1 MPVRPKKPSAI
12 AAIGFDLDYTLWDPD
27 ECRGAGL
34 RTLAQSLTAGSGLD
48 PVLVRTALGRAMDRL
63 TPQHPR
69 LLGAVLE
76 DLGIGDPR
84 AEQELAARY
93 RNSQP
98 LRLYPGTLSA
108 LEWFKRAGFR
118 LFLVAD
124 GPRQVVRHQVRVLGL
139 GPWFEAMVFTD
150 ELPGHHPKPSPV
162 PFAIAAARLGVAP
175 ARCLYVGDD
184 PARDFEGARKLG
196 MRTLGVAT
204 GPFARLA
211 VAPHQEP
218 DQRIGCLRELVACL
232 AGKALVRAPRG
243 GRS

>member
-1 MPVRPKKPSAI
+1 MPIRPTKTPAI
-12 AAIGFDLDYTLWDPD
+12 AAIGFDLDYTLWDPGD
-27 ECRGAGL
+27 CRVASL
-34 RTLAQSLTAGSGLD
+34 RILARVLSNGSGLD
-48 PVLVRTALGRAMDRL
+48 PVLVRTALGKAMDRF
-63 TPQHPR
+63 TPHHPR
-69 LLGAVLE
+69 LLGAILE
-76 DLGIGDPR
+76 DLGIGDARTGPER
-84 AEQELAARY
+84 AAQDRS
-93 RNSQP
+93 SQP
-98 LRLYPGTLSA
+98 LRLYPGALSA

-124 GPRQVVRHQVRVLGL
+124 GPRQTLRDQVTALGL
-139 GPWFEAMVFTD
+139 APWFHAMVFTD
-150 ELPGHHPKPSPV
+150 ELPGYHPKPSPV
-162 PFAIAAARLGVAP
+162 PFAVAADRLGVAP

-218 DQRIGCLRELVACL
+218 DVRIGGLRELVSCL
-232 AGKALVRAPRG
+232 AGKAPVRAPRG